1 MSSVF
6 DAMHGRVPMR
16 PPTNQNGNLL
26 SQIQQFARSMSG
38 NPEQIV
44 RGMLQNGQMTK
55 EQFNNLGQQATQM
68 MQMFHL
74 R

>member
-6 DAMHGRVPMR
+6 DAMHGRVPMQ
-16 PPTNQNGNLL
+16 PPMNQNGNLL
-26 SQIQQFARSMSG
+26 GQIQQFARSMTG

-44 RGMLQNGQMTK
+44 RGMLQNGQMTE
-55 EQFNNLGQQATQM
+55 EQFNNFGQQATQM